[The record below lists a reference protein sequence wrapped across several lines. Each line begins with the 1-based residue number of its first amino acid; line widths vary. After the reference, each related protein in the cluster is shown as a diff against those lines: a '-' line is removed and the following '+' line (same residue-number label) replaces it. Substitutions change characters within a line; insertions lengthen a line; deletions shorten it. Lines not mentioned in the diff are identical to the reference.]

1 MSIAPAV
8 DWDWRDFDALA
19 PHQLYAVLR
28 LRSEVFVLEQSCLFQ
43 DMDGHDAA
51 ARHLMGRRDDRLAA
65 YARCL
70 PPGVTFA
77 EASIGRIVTDPSER
91 GSGLG
96 HELVRRAIGL
106 VEQSWGR
113 QPIRIGAQAHLAR
126 FYAAHGFQDLG
137 RPYVE
142 DGIDHLEMLRPAT

>member
-1 MSIAPAV
+1 MSDVSAL
-8 DWDWRDFDALA
+8 DWNWRDFDALA
-19 PHQLYAVLR
+19 ARQLYAVLR
-28 LRSEVFVLEQSCLFQ
+28 LRSEVFVLEQHCLFQ

-51 ARHLMGRRDDRLAA
+51 ARHLMGQRGDRLAA

-91 GSGLG
+91 GSGIG
-96 HELVRRAIGL
+96 HELVRRAIAL

-113 QPIRIGAQAHLAR
+113 QAIRIGAQAHLAR
-126 FYAAHGFQDLG
+126 FYAAHGFRDLG